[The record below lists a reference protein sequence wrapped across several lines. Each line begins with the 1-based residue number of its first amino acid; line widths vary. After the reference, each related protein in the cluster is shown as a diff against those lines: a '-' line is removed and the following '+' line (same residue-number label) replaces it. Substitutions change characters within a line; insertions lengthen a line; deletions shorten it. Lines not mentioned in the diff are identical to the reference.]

1 MRKRR
6 GGTSSARQS
15 QPHDNRHSRR
25 RWRWCTRMLVL
36 LAYAIGTPADGA
48 GQATIRGNIRDSLR
62 FALDGDEKRWSAPSV
77 ALMGTNIAVHADMRG
92 RFVIPNLA
100 SGEYRLVVA
109 HPFLDSLGLALP
121 PTSVIVG
128 EVGVVR
134 ATLGTPSTA
143 SVYRWLCGKQMPR
156 TGLIAG
162 HVFRADGLTP
172 VRNATVSTEWSEFQ
186 IASGR
191 SRRVP
196 RRAATVTGADGSFS
210 LCGVP
215 DDIPSDVEII
225 DEDGN
230 EVDVAVELGELRIAV
245 RELTLPRRGDS
256 AATVSGRVVD
266 PLGRAVRDAQVGIHG
281 RDGSTRTDTA
291 GRFRID
297 RVPPGSRKIEALRMG
312 MQPGV
317 ATINLRPGVTE
328 VVELQLG
335 GAVQSLAARR
345 IIGRM
350 LTGPA
355 GFEARRRAGAGSFL
369 SGDEMEKRSVSGIS
383 EALQR
388 MGGLWGTLA
397 DGGRSWAFTMRSA
410 TTGQS
415 CRPRVYV
422 NGFLW
427 PEWGNPF
434 EDLESMY
441 RARDLIGIE
450 VYKATEAPPYLPPDI
465 RTGCGV
471 IVISSK
477 R

>member
-1 MRKRR
+1 M
-6 GGTSSARQS
+6 QV
-15 QPHDNRHSRR
+15 P
-25 RWRWCTRMLVL
+25 VL
-36 LAYAIGTPADGA
+36 LACTIGTPADGA
-48 GQATIRGNIRDSLR
+48 GQTTIRGSIRDSLR
-62 FALDGDEKRWSAPSV
+62 SALDGDELRWSAPSV
-77 ALMGTNIAVHADMRG
+77 VVMGTNIVVQADKRG

-100 SGEYRLVVA
+100 RGEYRLVVA

-134 ATLGTPSTA
+134 TTLGTPSTA
-143 SVYRWLCGKQMPR
+143 SLYRWLCGQQLWR

-162 HVFRADGLTP
+162 RIFRADGLTP

-186 IASGR
+186 IVSGR

-196 RRAATVTGADGSFS
+196 RRAGTVTSADGSFS

-215 DDIPSDVEII
+215 DDIPADVAIV
-225 DEDGN
+225 DEDSNAVG
-230 EVDVAVELGELRIAV
+230 VAVELGAV
-245 RELTLPRRGDS
+245 RVAVLEVTLPRRGDS

-266 PLGRAVRDAQVGIHG
+266 PLGRAVRDAQVGVQG
-281 RDGSTRTDTA
+281 LEGSTRTDSA

-297 RVPPGSRKIEALRMG
+297 SVPPGTRKIEALRMG

-317 ATINLRPGVTE
+317 ATINLRPGVSE
-328 VVELQLG
+328 AVELQLG

-345 IIGRM
+345 IVGRM

-355 GFEARRRAGAGSFL
+355 GFEARRRGGAGSFL
-369 SGDEMEKRSVSGIS
+369 SGDEMEKRGVSGIS

-388 MGGLWGTLA
+388 MGGLWGSLP
-397 DGGRSWAFTMRSA
+397 DGGRTWIFTMRSA

-422 NGFLW
+422 NGFVW

-450 VYKATEAPPYLPPDI
+450 VYKATEAPPHLPPDI